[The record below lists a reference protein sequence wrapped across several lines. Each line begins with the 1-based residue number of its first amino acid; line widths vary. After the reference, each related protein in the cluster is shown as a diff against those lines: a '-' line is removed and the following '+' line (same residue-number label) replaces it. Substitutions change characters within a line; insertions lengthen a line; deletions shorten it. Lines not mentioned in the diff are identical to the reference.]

1 MASADFLSAAIGL
14 AVGAGLA
21 TVKYV
26 LDQRARRD
34 EDLWSRRFDPYREV
48 WALTSQFSRW
58 PRQNPTIGDV
68 GELHEMFRRWFYC
81 DGGILMSSR
90 ARSRYTYVQEGVAAL
105 CRRGLE
111 TDEHVKEADY
121 DDMVE
126 ILSHFR
132 AALTA
137 DLESRRKRSIV
148 WSVIDLRQDR
158 RARNDLKKR
167 LARLK
172 S

>member
-1 MASADFLSAAIGL
+1 MTSADFLSAAIGL

-34 EDLWSRRFDPYREV
+34 EDLWSRRFDPYREA

-68 GELHEMFRRWFYC
+68 AALHEMFRRWFYR

-90 ARSRYTYVQEGVAAL
+90 ARARYTYVQEGLAAL
-105 CRRGLE
+105 CRRNLE
-111 TDEHVKEADY
+111 ADKHLKEADY

-126 ILSHFR
+126 ILSRFR

-148 WSVIDLRQDR
+148 WSIIDLREDR
-158 RARNDLKKR
+158 KARDNLKER
-167 LARLK
+167 LGRLK